1 MKKGNNS
8 RNELQKYI
16 YITGYTRLCDKSVC
30 LYEKDIKNNDNKWKI
45 KDVCVRVWMSES
57 ESV

>member
-1 MKKGNNS
+1 MEKNDKHEETEKIEMKKGNNS

-30 LYEKDIKNNDNKWKI
+30 LYEKDIKNNDNK
-45 KDVCVRVWMSES
+45 
-57 ESV
+57 